1 MVVKII
7 IYVNIYDI
15 MHTNINLQDNTNQ
28 YVYVVECNSQ
38 KNKSQISDLKYSII
52 NDSIIFND
60 NISNMYR
67 DENIW
72 RENIANKLTNYIPEL
87 YNTSIITL
95 YFPQYSIETYKT
107 GFSYALTLNTWI
119 HGKKI
124 VFGTYIFN
132 RADTFASD
140 KVKTFYNNKYYECIQ
155 FEIINPW
162 DLMYSDEW
170 YEFRKNVCGEYQ
182 IDEAHALNSVG
193 SILNITLYPV
203 EDFSEN
209 FIMIDGYHGGQNSLN
224 LSTDRND
231 FLNLYLKNNID
242 DKLTGE
248 PAFICDLRFNNAYE
262 GSLKDYICETYN
274 INRFTMSYELV
285 IGNENN
291 LYGIY
296 NSGTIINK
304 PTTHWVFDKSQ
315 ISPTFSNGLG
325 WCEGINAIASINI
338 MDMNGNSILYIL
350 SNPIPLTAELFK
362 YFIGDSDPSNTAGFF
377 ILNGRKVNNVNLDK
391 VNMYSYNIN
400 AVNKIEKKIVQ
411 INRPENSKSNIISPV
426 FFSTQ
431 LLSDI
436 IIHPEVTETIC
447 INLDAYKSKV
457 DRFII
462 KIDGCLFQEI
472 GRISSG
478 VLFKIVGNNLQRQ
491 KMSGSYYILDQNSE
505 LVTTGKYNYV
515 L

>member
-1 MVVKII
+1 
-7 IYVNIYDI
+7 
-15 MHTNINLQDNTNQ
+15 
-28 YVYVVECNSQ
+28 
-38 KNKSQISDLKYSII
+38 
-52 NDSIIFND
+52 
-60 NISNMYR
+60 
-67 DENIW
+67 
-72 RENIANKLTNYIPEL
+72 
-87 YNTSIITL
+87 
-95 YFPQYSIETYKT
+95 
-107 GFSYALTLNTWI
+107 
-119 HGKKI
+119 
-124 VFGTYIFN
+124 
-132 RADTFASD
+132 
-140 KVKTFYNNKYYECIQ
+140 
-155 FEIINPW
+155 
-162 DLMYSDEW
+162 
-170 YEFRKNVCGEYQ
+170 
-182 IDEAHALNSVG
+182 
-193 SILNITLYPV
+193 
-203 EDFSEN
+203 
-209 FIMIDGYHGGQNSLN
+209 
-224 LSTDRND
+224 
-231 FLNLYLKNNID
+231 
-242 DKLTGE
+242 
-248 PAFICDLRFNNAYE
+248 
-262 GSLKDYICETYN
+262 
-274 INRFTMSYELV
+274 
-285 IGNENN
+285 
-291 LYGIY
+291 
-296 NSGTIINK
+296 
-304 PTTHWVFDKSQ
+304 
-315 ISPTFSNGLG
+315 
-325 WCEGINAIASINI
+325 
-338 MDMNGNSILYIL
+338 MNGNSILYIL